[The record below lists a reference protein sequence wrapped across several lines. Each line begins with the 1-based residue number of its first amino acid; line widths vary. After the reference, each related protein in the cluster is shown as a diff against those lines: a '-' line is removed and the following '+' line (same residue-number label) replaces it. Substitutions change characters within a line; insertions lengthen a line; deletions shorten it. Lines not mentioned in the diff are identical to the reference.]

1 MGSLMPVA
9 MTLGVLAPCT
19 CITTNAICSNHRHRS
34 SSAPASLPGFGTSAY
49 VVHVAHWLMYRSNTM
64 GFDVD
69 LSSHMEQGLTAG
81 PEVGLDD
88 DSLCPARILSSLE
101 QL

>member
-1 MGSLMPVA
+1 M
-9 MTLGVLAPCT
+9 
-19 CITTNAICSNHRHRS
+19 
-34 SSAPASLPGFGTSAY
+34 
-49 VVHVAHWLMYRSNTM
+49 VHVAHWLMYRSNTM